1 MPVAQAVASSHQEQE
16 EPWNGP
22 IRCPAALDL
31 RDWLELPA
39 IVDGVVSPDLV
50 LALESALRTE
60 AIARRHPEWL
70 EPYEAT
76 MVCAADVRQYGLAG
90 PYLLE
95 TVMRLDLSPARRAQ
109 VERIAAD
116 NHDRR
121 FRTLGRT

>member
-1 MPVAQAVASSHQEQE
+1 M
-16 EPWNGP
+16 
-22 IRCPAALDL
+22 
-31 RDWLELPA
+31 PA

-50 LALESALRTE
+50 LALESALRAE

-76 MVCAADVRQYGLAG
+76 MVCAADVLRYGLAG

-116 NHDRR
+116 NHDCR

>member
-1 MPVAQAVASSHQEQE
+1 MPIAQAVASSHQERKK
-16 EPWNGP
+16 PWVGP

-31 RDWLELPA
+31 QDWLELPA

-50 LALESALRTE
+50 LGLKSALRAE
-60 AIARRHPEWL
+60 AIAHRHPEWL
-70 EPYEAT
+70 KPYQAT
-76 MVCAADVRQYGLAG
+76 LVCAADVLRYGLAG

-95 TVMRLDLSPARRAQ
+95 TVTRLDLSSARRAQ

-121 FRTLGRT
+121 LPTVGRT